1 VTRPEAPGA
10 VAGAAVNVAPDG
22 SAGPRGSVFDRRA
35 SGVLLHPTSLPGP
48 HGSGDLAA
56 SEAFLDALAAAGQS
70 WWQML
75 PVGPVG
81 RGYSPYDS
89 ASSFAG
95 SPLLI
100 GLGALAEEGL
110 LRADELEAPAAFG
123 RGPARFAAAAR
134 FRLARLERAW
144 ERHRARPR
152 ARAAS
157 LEEFRERTRA
167 WLPDYALYCALR
179 AASGVAWPDWDPAL
193 RDRRRSALAR
203 ARRAHASAI
212 DLHEFIQFLFDRQWR
227 ALRERARRRGVRLLG
242 DVPMFIALDGAE
254 AWAHREL
261 FSLDRRGAPTV
272 VAGVPPDAF
281 SRSGQ
286 RWGNPVYRW
295 DRLRATGYRFWV
307 ERLAATLERFDAVRL
322 DHFIAFHRYWAVPAA
337 SRTARRGRFVLVPGA
352 DFFTRLRAE
361 LRGLPFVA
369 EDLGLVTPEV
379 TALRER
385 FALPGMQVLEFAFD
399 DGEDGR
405 RYLPHRYPQHTV
417 AYTGTHDNDTVRGWF
432 DERPRPGD
440 AAHAAALARRR
451 RRVLDYVGSDGREL
465 NWDLIGLL
473 MRSAA
478 NTVIL
483 PVQDLLGLGSRA
495 RMNVPGTPTGNWRW
509 RLEPG
514 ALDRRLLE
522 RLGSLTRATER
533 APSPSRRAARP

>member
-1 VTRPEAPGA
+1 MTRPDVSPGTS
-10 VAGAAVNVAPDG
+10 APDPLAG
-22 SAGPRGSVFDRRA
+22 SRAANFDRRT

-48 HGSGDLAA
+48 YGCGDLAA
-56 SEAFLDALAAAGQS
+56 SEALLDALAVAGQS

-81 RGYSPYDS
+81 RGFSPYDS

-95 SPLLI
+95 SPLLVD
-100 GLGALAEEGL
+100 LGALAAEGL
-110 LRADELEAPAAFG
+110 LHPDELVAPAALG
-123 RGPARFAAAAR
+123 RGPARFAAAER

-152 ARAAS
+152 PRAAA
-157 LEEFRERTRA
+157 LEEFRERSRA
-167 WLPDYALYCALR
+167 WLPDYALYRALR
-179 AASGVAWPDWDPAL
+179 AASGVAWPSWDPAL
-193 RDRRRSALAR
+193 RDRRRPALER
-203 ARRAHASAI
+203 ARSDHAAAVEF
-212 DLHEFIQFLFDRQWR
+212 HEFVQFLFDRQWR
-227 ALRERARRRGVRLLG
+227 ALRASARRRGVRLLG
-242 DVPMFIALDGAE
+242 DVPMFIAMDGAE

-261 FSLDRRGAPTV
+261 LSLDARGEPTV

-295 DRLRATGYRFWV
+295 ERLRATGYRFWI

-337 SRTARRGRFVLVPGA
+337 SRTARQGRFVLVPGA
-352 DFFTRLRAE
+352 DFLTRLGAE
-361 LRGLPFVA
+361 LGGLPFVA

-405 RYLPHRYPQHTV
+405 RYLPHRYPTHTI

-432 DERPRPGD
+432 HQRPRPGD
-440 AAHAAALARRR
+440 AAQAAALTRRR
-451 RRVLDYVGSDGREL
+451 RRVLDYVGTDGREL
-465 NWDLIGLL
+465 HWDFVGLL
-473 MRSAA
+473 LRSTA
-478 NTVIL
+478 NTVIFPL
-483 PVQDLLGLGSRA
+483 QDLLGLDSRS

-509 RLEPG
+509 RLERG
-514 ALDRRLLE
+514 ALDRGTLE

-533 APSPSRRAARP
+533 APSPARRAARA